1 MDTVVAKM
9 QLMETTITDM
19 AGRIDAYV
27 NKMDGMM
34 TTIENNDINVKG
46 TFDTKMGEMLATI
59 NQAIADATGIQHAQL
74 QALRT
79 EFGNNIVGLEG
90 KLQTASGF
98 ISGAETAYIG
108 MDQVQEDHK
117 NKILA
122 MEQEVI
128 RIATES
134 ADFKSKWFRKS

>member
-46 TFDTKMGEMLATI
+46 TFDTKMGEMLDS
-59 NQAIADATGIQHAQL
+59 NETGH
-74 QALRT
+74 R
-79 EFGNNIVGLEG
+79 GR
-90 KLQTASGF
+90 SG
-98 ISGAETAYIG
+98 ITTCTTTSTTDGSW
-108 MDQVQEDHK
+108 K
-117 NKILA
+117 
-122 MEQEVI
+122 
-128 RIATES
+128 
-134 ADFKSKWFRKS
+134 

>member
-46 TFDTKMGEMLATI
+46 TFDTKMGEMLATM
-59 NQAIADATGIQHAQL
+59 NQAIADAAGIQHAQL

-79 EFGNNIVGLEG
+79 EIGNNIVGLEG
-90 KLQTASGF
+90 KLQTASDF
-98 ISGAETAYIG
+98 ISGAEAAYTG
-108 MDQVQEDHK
+108 TEQVQEDHK
-117 NKILA
+117 NKKYWQWN
-122 MEQEVI
+122 E
-128 RIATES
+128 
-134 ADFKSKWFRKS
+134 K